1 MTLRSKAQHYFLVIV
16 ISAASTIIVTRIFLE
31 ITSYP
36 QISGLGLHI
45 AHVLWGGVALLIA
58 TYLAVLY
65 KGRNVLNFVSILA
78 GIGWGLF
85 IDEVGKFITANN
97 DYFYKPAAPII
108 YITFLLNLLYFFYI
122 QKKSKTSSNTRLND
136 ILELIEI
143 NPAKKISE
151 TEYKNLTTQLNQV
164 IKNSKIKNEVS
175 LAKELLKITEENGF
189 ESKPNIFN
197 LIELKANIF
206 ADKII
211 KHVNFLKILF
221 GFLALRAISS
231 IVQTLLLLLIT
242 VFPSLTK
249 YELWQVK
256 ELNGLLPTEL
266 VLFYSRNILSFVIAT
281 VLIYSVFSKNKKRLD
296 YVQLALLLNVA
307 VVDIFSFYFDQF
319 STAIFTII
327 DIGLILLI
335 ERYQTRK

>member
-36 QISGLGLHI
+36 QIAGLGLHI

-65 KGRNVLNFVSILA
+65 KGKNVLNFVSILA

-122 QKKSKTSSNTRLND
+122 QKKSKTNSTSNLND
-136 ILELIEI
+136 ILELFEI
-143 NPAKKISE
+143 NPQKKISKS
-151 TEYKNLTTQLNQV
+151 EYENLTLKLNKIV
-164 IKNSKIKNEVS
+164 KSSKSKEEVK
-175 LAKELLKITEENGF
+175 LAKLLMEIVQENGF
-189 ESKPNIFN
+189 NETPNFFEK
-197 LIELKANIF
+197 IELQANRF
-206 ADKII
+206 TDTII
-211 KHVNFLKILF
+211 KNTHFLKTLTI
-221 GFLALRAISS
+221 FLVLRAFSS
-231 IVQTLLLLLIT
+231 IIQTLVLLLIT
-242 VFPSLTK
+242 IFPEIK
-249 YELWQVK
+249 DYEFLQIK
-256 ELNGLLPTEL
+256 ELHGLLATEL
-266 VLFYSRNILSFVIAT
+266 VLFYSRNILSFAIAI
-281 VLIYSVFSKNKKRLD
+281 VLLYSISTQNKRRLD
-296 YVQLALLLNVA
+296 YIQLALILNVA

-327 DIGLILLI
+327 DIILILLI
-335 ERYQTRK
+335 ERYQNRK